1 MNRYFLAA
9 LAIASMAGQLIAVD
23 LKITFKNEVKFMLMT
38 QKSEE
43 ICYYSTRYILKTN
56 EKEKTDRLI
65 DYKDLISYEIKHT
78 KKTIYIYT
86 LDDQMKMNEI
96 MKNKVDT
103 ANPEKKKK
111 VIATFGFGE
120 NDIVKAQQVGTET
133 IAGRACVKWEI
144 TAGKKKLY
152 ATSTAPTLE
161 MPIPK
166 ADIEKN
172 MFGDPMM
179 LIFALSGA
187 SSKLEAEF
195 AKIKGFP
202 LKTEFQITSGLITVT
217 FRQEATKIEERPIP
231 ASVFDLPKGYKTVD
245 AGKEMLEKMLKD
257 MKNTDNETKKK

>member
-9 LAIASMAGQLIAVD
+9 LAIASMAGQLIAGD

-65 DYKDLISYEIKHT
+65 DYKDLISYEINHNT
-78 KKTIYIYT
+78 KTIYIYT
-86 LDDQMKMNEI
+86 LDDQLKMNEI

-103 ANPEKKKK
+103 ANPEKKRR
-111 VIATFGFGE
+111 VIATFGFGD
-120 NDIVKAQQVGTET
+120 NDTVKAQQVGTET
-133 IAGRACVKWEI
+133 IAGRACAKWEI

-152 ATSTAPTLE
+152 AASAAPALE

-187 SSKLEAEF
+187 SSKLETEF

-202 LKTEFQITSGLITVT
+202 LKTELQMAQGLITVRI
-217 FRQEATKIEERPIP
+217 RQEATKIEEGPIP
-231 ASVFDLPKGYKTVD
+231 ASIFDLPKGYKIED
-245 AGKEMLEKMLKD
+245 AGKEMLEKLMKD
-257 MKNTDNETKKK
+257 MKNPDKETKKK